1 IKVEAHGDGPLGGRA
16 VLWVWTTVP
25 ILHMAAVNAG
35 GNVRFR
41 GGALSDA
48 YDSREGDYGGGP
60 IYPEGHIMTNGDLSV
75 EGNTTQVGG
84 DATASG
90 TVTSSG
96 TVTGTVTSGAPPI
109 EYPPMPCPTTGYT
122 QTTDLPLTPG
132 LALSLGGALTLS
144 NADLVLPSGTY
155 YFSSITASGNSS
167 LQPAA
172 GASVDIFVSGAVD
185 FSGQAKINN
194 TTRDASNFTFYGC
207 GSTTSPW
214 KMSSGNEGYFTL
226 YAPTKDVILSGGNA
240 LYGAVTAKTFDNAG
254 GADLHF
260 DKALLAGNHRGQ
272 IVSRSWTQLAR

>member
-1 IKVEAHGDGPLGGRA
+1 MTPTIVDRLGDRRGSAAAIVVLALAFMGMLAVAGLETAVNEHRGASATVRSAEALYAAEAGMNAILGDWPAAQFVGVAAGDSLDMGWTNLPNGARYHAVIRRYDDGAMQQMRAIKVEAHGDGPLGGRA

-41 GGALSDA
+41 GGAMSDA

-90 TVTSSG
+90 TVTSTG

-132 LALSLGGALTLS
+132 LAL
-144 NADLVLPSGTY
+144 
-155 YFSSITASGNSS
+155 
-167 LQPAA
+167 
-172 GASVDIFVSGAVD
+172 
-185 FSGQAKINN
+185 
-194 TTRDASNFTFYGC
+194 
-207 GSTTSPW
+207 
-214 KMSSGNEGYFTL
+214 
-226 YAPTKDVILSGGNA
+226 
-240 LYGAVTAKTFDNAG
+240 
-254 GADLHF
+254 
-260 DKALLAGNHRGQ
+260 
-272 IVSRSWTQLAR
+272 